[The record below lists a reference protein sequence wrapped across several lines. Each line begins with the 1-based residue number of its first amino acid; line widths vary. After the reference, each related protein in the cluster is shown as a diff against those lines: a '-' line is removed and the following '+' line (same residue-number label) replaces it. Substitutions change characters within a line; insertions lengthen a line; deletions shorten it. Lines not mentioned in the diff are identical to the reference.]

1 MRSHKIDFFRGLAL
15 IIIFIDHVYDNRL
28 GGYTLRGYGI
38 ADAGEIFFF
47 CSGFV
52 AALVYGKA
60 LERSGFASAQARAT
74 RRAVL
79 IYVFHIAAFVV
90 LVGATWLLKD
100 FEGVETVVRARQLSS
115 VIYGDIATGLGIL
128 TFQYQP
134 FLFTILPAYVALSL
148 ATPAFA
154 ALQRR
159 SPWLLLGV
167 SLAIYLLLQVQPSV
181 NFTQGPHDAPWVF
194 NPFAYQ
200 FVFVIGMVCGG
211 LYGAG
216 RLRVPLRMDLAI
228 VAVLVLGVVF
238 VFHNFIPFLQKHFQL
253 FSDYAYPRG
262 LPWTGKVNEEPLRIA
277 HFLVLGY
284 AVLFA
289 IERGSSAFPAA
300 AVTLK
305 RAARPVARCGR
316 HSIYIFS
323 LGLVL
328 SYFGGYVIAGF
339 GNGAMVWIPVNAAGI
354 ALLLGAAAWLEHWR
368 RPGGR
373 RFQDVT

>member
-60 LERSGFASAQARAT
+60 LERAGFAAAQARAT

-79 IYVFHIAAFVV
+79 IYMFHVAAFVV
-90 LVGATWLLKD
+90 LVGATLLLKN
-100 FEGVETVVRARQLSS
+100 FESVETVVRARQLYP
-115 VIYGDIATGLGIL
+115 VIYDDITTGLGIVS
-128 TFQYQP
+128 FQYQP
-134 FLFTILPAYVALSL
+134 FLFTILPAYVVLSL

-154 ALQRR
+154 SLQRQ

-167 SLAIYLLLQVQPSV
+167 SLAIYLLVQVEPSV
-181 NFTQGPHDAPWVF
+181 NFSQGAHDAPWVF

-200 FVFVIGMVCGG
+200 LVFVIGMVCGG

-216 RLRVPLRMDLAI
+216 RLHIPLRTDFAI
-228 VAVLVLGVVF
+228 AAVLVLAVVF

-277 HFLVLGY
+277 HFLVLSY
-284 AVLFA
+284 VVLFA
-289 IERGSSAFPAA
+289 IERGRSAFPAA
-300 AVTLK
+300 AAILK
-305 RAARPVARCGR
+305 RLAHPVARCGR
-316 HSIYIFS
+316 HSIYIFA

-328 SYFGGYVIAGF
+328 SYLGGYVIAGF
-339 GNGAMVWIPVNAAGI
+339 GNGAKVWIPVNAAGI
-354 ALLLGAAAWLEHWR
+354 ALLLGAAAWIEQWR
-368 RPGGR
+368 RPSG
-373 RFQDVT
+373 QAPAAA